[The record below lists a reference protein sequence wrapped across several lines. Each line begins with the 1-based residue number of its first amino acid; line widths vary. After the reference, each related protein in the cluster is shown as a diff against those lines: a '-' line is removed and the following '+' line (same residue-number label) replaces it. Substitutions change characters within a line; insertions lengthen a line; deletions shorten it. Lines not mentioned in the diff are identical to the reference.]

1 MEQVERARVISGG
14 VDGRLGQRSECC
26 GWLHRRGDDSTA
38 LGQIQHVA
46 KLKAIG
52 GGISGGEGASVRMG
66 DEESPFGR

>member
-1 MEQVERARVISGG
+1 MKQVERRGAISEG

-26 GWLHRRGDDSTA
+26 GWLHRRGDDTNA

-52 GGISGGEGASVRMG
+52 GGISGGDGASVRMG
-66 DEESPFGR
+66 DEESPFGS